1 MGMAYRHSPRSTL
14 LVSFVANLSNQ
25 WNKTRRC
32 GARHGELQRLRECE
46 GKSSRSQISIAHEIE
61 MIPLCAMRM
70 WCATSLQRGIHHT
83 SNTHCY
89 DMGAVGLGPRHVLR
103 SMVSSFV
110 DSHGLI
116 KPYWG
121 SKRIRHAAM
130 ASGPPACGKPGLLR
144 QATMLDLLHQIVG
157 VVILREVRME

>member
-1 MGMAYRHSPRSTL
+1 MAYRHSPRSTL

-25 WNKTRRC
+25 WNRTRLC
-32 GARHGELQRLRECE
+32 GARHGELQRLGECE
-46 GKSSRSQISIAHEIE
+46 GKSSRSQLSIAHEIE
-61 MIPLCAMRM
+61 IKRSLCAP
-70 WCATSLQRGIHHT
+70 CACGVPQAYNEAYIT

-89 DMGAVGLGPRHVLR
+89 DMGAAGLGPRHVLR

-130 ASGPPACGKPGLLR
+130 ASGPPACGTPGLLR